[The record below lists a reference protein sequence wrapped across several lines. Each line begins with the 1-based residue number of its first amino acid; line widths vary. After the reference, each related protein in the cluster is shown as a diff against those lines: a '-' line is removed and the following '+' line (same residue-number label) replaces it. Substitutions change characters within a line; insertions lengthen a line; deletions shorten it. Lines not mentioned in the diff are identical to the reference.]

1 MEDPGNN
8 FYDFVS
14 DILTVQRSVHEG
26 RLFSTVATTEL
37 YRYFAP
43 EARMACSIFHT

>member
-37 YRYFAP
+37 YRYLAP